1 MLEELARSGGLSA
14 FRELILPLEEY
25 DREHRGDLVRTLTV
39 FFEANA
45 NASEAAERL
54 FLHRNSMAYRL
65 DRIREITALDLK
77 DPRARLSLQ
86 LGLLAIEGEE
96 KHREAK
102 HPEPTPRNRRRS

>member
-1 MLEELARSGGLSA
+1 MLEELAESGGLSA
-14 FRELILPLEEY
+14 FRELVSPLEEY

-54 FLHRNSMAYRL
+54 FLHRNSMAYRME
-65 DRIREITALDLK
+65 RIREITGLNLK
-77 DPRARLSLQ
+77 SPDARLALQ

-96 KHREAK
+96 KI
-102 HPEPTPRNRRRS
+102 P